1 MKHRIFNI
9 ILAAVYIASIYV
21 VFFDVLKWRR

>member
-1 MKHRIFNI
+1 MKHRILNVV
-9 ILAAVYIASIYV
+9 LAAVYILSIYV